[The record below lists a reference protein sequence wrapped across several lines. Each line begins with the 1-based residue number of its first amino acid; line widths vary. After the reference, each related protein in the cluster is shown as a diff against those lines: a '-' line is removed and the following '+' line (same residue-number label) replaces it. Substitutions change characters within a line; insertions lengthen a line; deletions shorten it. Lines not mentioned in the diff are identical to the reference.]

1 MFHIAGE
8 EDIKKGKLTDIYF
21 ERTERILKAL
31 KKNPVVKAEIF
42 LKDFPDGY
50 KWGVLAGIEET
61 LRLLSNVDNI
71 SVRCMPEGTVFRDYE
86 PVMVIE
92 GRYLDFGIYETAIL
106 GFLCQ
111 SSGIATKSA
120 RCKIAAG
127 DRALY
132 SFGARRIHPAIT
144 PMVERSAFI
153 GGADGV
159 STTLGAKLINSEPIG
174 TIPHS
179 LILIMGDTVE
189 ATKAF
194 DMVIEPEI
202 KRISLVDTFS
212 DEKFEAVRV
221 AEALGKSLSGIR
233 LDTPSSRRGNFKKIL
248 EEVRWELDIRGFDR
262 VSIIVSGGLDEKDIL
277 ELRDIAN
284 AFGVGTSI
292 CGAGVLDFSL
302 DIVEI
307 EGEKISKRGK
317 MSGAKKV
324 IRCNKCFDDKVV
336 LENDKASDYR
346 CEKCGSIYEEVF
358 IDAIKD
364 GRVLYDFP
372 EASEIRSSVLA
383 QFKNLEL

>member
-127 DRALY
+127 EKALY

-159 STTLGAKLINSEPIG
+159 STTLGAKLIKKEPVG
-174 TIPHS
+174 TIPHA